1 MIMLAEVKYLKLWQE
16 DLNRRTQ
23 QLDLDAAGKPREA
36 MRERYDRLAD
46 EQARL
51 ATATVRLLG
60 RQRPNPKTT
69 PTRRKETQM
78 TRIRLKIENCK
89 LQIANCRKA
98 LYAARRPLVSP
109 FFNLQFSIFNL
120 QFLFLFAA
128 VCSLAAADPPA
139 PCSHP
144 PTTLSATASTRTP
157 ATTTTR
163 AAGRTEQG
171 GRQQEGPRQPTTWTR
186 KLKQQLGPAANR
198 EDQSQHPLL
207 LAAKGMCDVQTRLA
221 DGKSDAI
228 TQHVQRQVVAD
239 LQKIIDE
246 AKKSGKCLG
255 QSCTSGNCTVVRQG
269 RRWPSRPERVAAAQA
284 NDTPARQ
291 SNPNAVHRQP
301 RTEEEQLAYTRM
313 QEQFKI
319 QLQAHPPDTRY
330 ELPSDHFLPEYE
342 REIQDYFRRLSAGT
356 AAEERP

>member
-1 MIMLAEVKYLKLWQE
+1 
-16 DLNRRTQ
+16 
-23 QLDLDAAGKPREA
+23 
-36 MRERYDRLAD
+36 
-46 EQARL
+46 
-51 ATATVRLLG
+51 
-60 RQRPNPKTT
+60 
-69 PTRRKETQM
+69 M

-109 FFNLQFSIFNL
+109 FFQFTIFNF
-120 QFLFLFAA
+120 QFTIPFPLRSGL
-128 VCSLAAADPPA
+128 
-139 PCSHP
+139 
-144 PTTLSATASTRTP
+144 LSRRRRSARA
-157 ATTTTR
+157 R
-163 AAGRTEQG
+163 AAIHR
-171 GRQQEGPRQPTTWTR
+171 RRSPQQPRRALRRRLRPALLGEPNKAGDSKKDHAAGDLAR

-255 QSCTSGNCTVVRQG
+255 QNCTSGNCALSGKAGGGQ
-269 RRWPSRPERVAAAQA
+269 VARNESLPRAA

-330 ELPSDHFLPEYE
+330 ELPSDRFLPEYE

>member
-1 MIMLAEVKYLKLWQE
+1 
-16 DLNRRTQ
+16 
-23 QLDLDAAGKPREA
+23 
-36 MRERYDRLAD
+36 
-46 EQARL
+46 
-51 ATATVRLLG
+51 
-60 RQRPNPKTT
+60 
-69 PTRRKETQM
+69 M

-139 PCSHP
+139 PVQP
-144 PTTLSATASTRTP
+144 STDDALRNSLNAHSGDDYDRALLGEP
-157 ATTTTR
+157 NKAGDSKKDH
-163 AAGRTEQG
+163 AAGDLA
-171 GRQQEGPRQPTTWTR
+171 R

-255 QSCTSGNCTVVRQG
+255 QNCTSGNCASSGKAGGGQ
-269 RRWPSRPERVAAAQA
+269 VARNESLPRTA

-330 ELPSDHFLPEYE
+330 ELPSDRFLPEYE